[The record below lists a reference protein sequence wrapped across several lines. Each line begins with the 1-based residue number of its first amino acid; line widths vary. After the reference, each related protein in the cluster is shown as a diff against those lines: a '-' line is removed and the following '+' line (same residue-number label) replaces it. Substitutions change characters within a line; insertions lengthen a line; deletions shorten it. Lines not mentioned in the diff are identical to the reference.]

1 MMRERAVVFD
11 CAGEALVGVIAQ
23 PDAPRATGVVLVV
36 GGPQVRAGSHR
47 HYVLLARRLARAG
60 HAVLR
65 FDVRGM
71 GDSGGAPRDFLSLD
85 DDIAAA
91 ISALLQHMPAVSDVV
106 LWGLCDAASAALLY
120 TSRSRDARVRGLCL
134 VNPWVRSP
142 ATQARTRVRHYY
154 AQRLVQREFWAKLL
168 RGQVSP
174 GALTELARDVRSA
187 GGPDLPAASYQTRM
201 AAAWHAFAGPLLLLL
216 SEHDLTAR
224 EFADHAGRDPAW
236 RGALERPRLTRCD
249 IAQADHTF
257 SGAAARE
264 AVEAQTQRWLQ
275 ETVA

>member
-1 MMRERAVVFD
+1 MTRERAVVFD
-11 CAGEALVGVIAQ
+11 CAGEALVGVISQ

-71 GDSGGAPRDFLSLD
+71 GDSSGAPRDFLSLD
-85 DDIAAA
+85 EDIAAA
-91 ISALLQHMPAVSDVV
+91 IAALIQNVPAVSNVV

-120 TSRSRDARVRGLCL
+120 TGRSRDARVRGLCL

-142 ATQARTRVRHYY
+142 VTQARTRVRHYY
-154 AQRLVQREFWAKLL
+154 AQRVVQREFWAKLL

-187 GGPDLPAASYQTRM
+187 GGPGLPAASYQAQM
-201 AAAWHAFAGPLLLLL
+201 AAAWHAFAGPLLLVL

-224 EFADHAGRDPAW
+224 EFADHAGRDAAW
-236 RGALERPRLTRCD
+236 HGALGRPRLTRCD

-257 SGAAARE
+257 SSAAARE
-264 AVEAQTQRWLQ
+264 AMEARTQRWLQ
-275 ETVA
+275 EAAA